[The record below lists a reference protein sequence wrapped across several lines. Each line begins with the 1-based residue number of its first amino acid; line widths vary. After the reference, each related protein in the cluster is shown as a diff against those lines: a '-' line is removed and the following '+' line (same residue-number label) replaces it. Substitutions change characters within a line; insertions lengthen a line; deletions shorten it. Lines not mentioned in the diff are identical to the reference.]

1 MKDKT
6 LLIMA
11 AGMGSRF
18 GGLKQIEPV
27 GPNGEFIIDYSIYDA
42 KLVGFTKVVF
52 IIKEENYEIFKETI
66 GKRIEKYIKTEYVF
80 QDNSNVPDEFKKEIE
95 QRQKPLGTAHAIMC
109 AKDLVKEPFAVINAD
124 DFYGRDAY
132 QKASDYLENIEK
144 DHYGMVGY
152 HIENTLSP
160 NGSAKRGLCEL
171 KEGQLENIRESSVE
185 RINGKIMATIE
196 ATNEQIEV
204 AENTLASM
212 NLLLFTPDVFQV
224 LERRFADFL
233 ETNKGRLQKAEYQ
246 IPTVLDYCIKSK
258 EKQIDMIETNAIWY
272 GVTYKEDK
280 ESVVDAINRL
290 IEEGKYPNNLWKMK

>member
-1 MKDKT
+1 
-6 LLIMA
+6 
-11 AGMGSRF
+11 
-18 GGLKQIEPV
+18 
-27 GPNGEFIIDYSIYDA
+27 
-42 KLVGFTKVVF
+42 
-52 IIKEENYEIFKETI
+52 
-66 GKRIEKYIKTEYVF
+66 
-80 QDNSNVPDEFKKEIE
+80 
-95 QRQKPLGTAHAIMC
+95 MC

-171 KEGQLENIRESSVE
+171 KEGKLENIRESSVE

-212 NLLLFTPDVFQV
+212 NLLLFTPDVFEV

-233 ETNKGRLQKAEYQ
+233 KINKGRLQKAEYQ